1 MQAML
6 WLIKYHV
13 HGDYAGNFGGPG
25 ELIPLF
31 IPVYEVVPAA
41 LSGLK
46 RTRANYVKRSET
58 SPGKYRLLQENN
70 P

>member
-13 HGDYAGNFGGPG
+13 HSDYAENFGGPG

-46 RTRANYVKRSET
+46 RTRGNYVKRVKQA
-58 SPGKYRLLQENN
+58 PRK
-70 P
+70 